1 MHYLRV
7 PDNLPPRAEVSH
19 HRNIPELTLCPAEFS
34 EKKITFAF
42 SSFRDIDWDVLVV
55 GIFPHGKYRD
65 QFILHSQY
73 HGCMLM
79 TWRCKEPGH
88 HQQLYCSLF
97 SWNRPVSAAERI
109 NMLTHRTR
117 ITATAD
123 DLAHYGVGSWSLY
136 TKQATPGSPPLLC
149 RGHPTQSATS
159 TMEPQGFQWA
169 LTQWRRSP
177 VKVTRS
183 PWDYFLKTQ
192 NGWQPTCVDMQNN
205 VENVFVECTIYFL
218 TIMQLTEAG
227 LSIWQVQ

>member
-1 MHYLRV
+1 MLLYLTRWTSFWVTRV
-7 PDNLPPRAEVSH
+7 QVECVIGNIVQSIHSH
-19 HRNIPELTLCPAEFS
+19 CLTYYIYCC
-34 EKKITFAF
+34 
-42 SSFRDIDWDVLVV
+42 VLLE
-55 GIFPHGKYRD
+55 
-65 QFILHSQY
+65 Q
-73 HGCMLM
+73 
-79 TWRCKEPGH
+79 
-88 HQQLYCSLF
+88 SL
-97 SWNRPVSAAERI
+97 W
-109 NMLTHRTR
+109 H
-117 ITATAD
+117 
-123 DLAHYGVGSWSLY
+123 HYGVGSWSLY

>member
-1 MHYLRV
+1 MSFFRWLLCKRYIHTLLRV
-7 PDNLPPRAEVSH
+7 SWHNYVCILNRSC
-19 HRNIPELTLCPAEFS
+19 I
-34 EKKITFAF
+34 
-42 SSFRDIDWDVLVV
+42 VV
-55 GIFPHGKYRD
+55 I
-65 QFILHSQY
+65 
-73 HGCMLM
+73 
-79 TWRCKEPGH
+79 
-88 HQQLYCSLF
+88 QLYLSLIMSNKLF
-97 SWNRPVSAAERI
+97 WSWRSWSSQDDSNCGDYCCWLST
-109 NMLTHRTR
+109 THRWGTGQW
-117 ITATAD
+117 APV
-123 DLAHYGVGSWSLY
+123 HYGVGSWSLY

>member
-1 MHYLRV
+1 MPLFEGIGYGG
-7 PDNLPPRAEVSH
+7 
-19 HRNIPELTLCPAEFS
+19 
-34 EKKITFAF
+34 EKTAVIL
-42 SSFRDIDWDVLVV
+42 DIGAAYTKYVV
-55 GIFPHGKYRD
+55 VENR
-65 QFILHSQY
+65 
-73 HGCMLM
+73 
-79 TWRCKEPGH
+79 
-88 HQQLYCSLF
+88 LYDCHIGT
-97 SWNRPVSAAERI
+97 V
-109 NMLTHRTR
+109 
-117 ITATAD
+117 
-123 DLAHYGVGSWSLY
+123 HYGVGSWSLY

>member
-1 MHYLRV
+1 MWH
-7 PDNLPPRAEVSH
+7 A
-19 HRNIPELTLCPAEFS
+19 RNNNNNNVWKPKPQILNRKSYFYKFFIIDCTVGCHFATSDENFVKMTTL
-34 EKKITFAF
+34 
-42 SSFRDIDWDVLVV
+42 
-55 GIFPHGKYRD
+55 
-65 QFILHSQY
+65 
-73 HGCMLM
+73 
-79 TWRCKEPGH
+79 
-88 HQQLYCSLF
+88 
-97 SWNRPVSAAERI
+97 
-109 NMLTHRTR
+109 
-117 ITATAD
+117 
-123 DLAHYGVGSWSLY
+123 HYGVGSWSLY

>member
-1 MHYLRV
+1 MSLQWNKLPFIDLWLWHISCVITRVSMGLLPNTLTCGLR
-7 PDNLPPRAEVSH
+7 LRLECRACFFH
-19 HRNIPELTLCPAEFS
+19 HRLKRKPIVCDPGMHHGTCAWHISGSLT
-34 EKKITFAF
+34 
-42 SSFRDIDWDVLVV
+42 R
-55 GIFPHGKYRD
+55 G
-65 QFILHSQY
+65 
-73 HGCMLM
+73 
-79 TWRCKEPGH
+79 
-88 HQQLYCSLF
+88 
-97 SWNRPVSAAERI
+97 
-109 NMLTHRTR
+109 
-117 ITATAD
+117 
-123 DLAHYGVGSWSLY
+123 HYGVGSWSLY

-169 LTQWRRSP
+169 LIQWRRSP

>member
-1 MHYLRV
+1 MIPQIARFMGPTWGPPGSCRPQMGPMLDPWTLLLGTMSPGRR
-7 PDNLPPRAEVSH
+7 PAIIRADNGLLMIGPSGINYGIWIKMPQ
-19 HRNIPELTLCPAEFS
+19 FS
-34 EKKITFAF
+34 FNKI
-42 SSFRDIDWDVLVV
+42 
-55 GIFPHGKYRD
+55 
-65 QFILHSQY
+65 
-73 HGCMLM
+73 
-79 TWRCKEPGH
+79 
-88 HQQLYCSLF
+88 
-97 SWNRPVSAAERI
+97 
-109 NMLTHRTR
+109 
-117 ITATAD
+117 
-123 DLAHYGVGSWSLY
+123 HYGVGSWSLY

>member
-1 MHYLRV
+1 MSIFGHDFPQNRSGTKPSLRYM
-7 PDNLPPRAEVSH
+7 PRIEWGNNLLAHICIPNFGGPSILLTATTHFKEYHKGICVISH
-19 HRNIPELTLCPAEFS
+19 NI
-34 EKKITFAF
+34 
-42 SSFRDIDWDVLVV
+42 
-55 GIFPHGKYRD
+55 
-65 QFILHSQY
+65 
-73 HGCMLM
+73 
-79 TWRCKEPGH
+79 
-88 HQQLYCSLF
+88 
-97 SWNRPVSAAERI
+97 
-109 NMLTHRTR
+109 R
-117 ITATAD
+117 IT
-123 DLAHYGVGSWSLY
+123 LAPSNKQCSIDVRRHYGVGSWSLY

-183 PWDYFLKTQ
+183 PWDYLLKTQ

-218 TIMQLTEAG
+218 TIMELTEAG

>member
-1 MHYLRV
+1 MSRIKFVWIKRQQSRCFHVLFHWRI
-7 PDNLPPRAEVSH
+7 LP
-19 HRNIPELTLCPAEFS
+19 NILIC
-34 EKKITFAF
+34 
-42 SSFRDIDWDVLVV
+42 WY
-55 GIFPHGKYRD
+55 KY
-65 QFILHSQY
+65 
-73 HGCMLM
+73 
-79 TWRCKEPGH
+79 
-88 HQQLYCSLF
+88 
-97 SWNRPVSAAERI
+97 
-109 NMLTHRTR
+109 
-117 ITATAD
+117 
-123 DLAHYGVGSWSLY
+123 HYGVGSWSLY

>member
-1 MHYLRV
+1 M
-7 PDNLPPRAEVSH
+7 
-19 HRNIPELTLCPAEFS
+19 
-34 EKKITFAF
+34 
-42 SSFRDIDWDVLVV
+42 
-55 GIFPHGKYRD
+55 
-65 QFILHSQY
+65 QFCNEQIRTQ
-73 HGCMLM
+73 
-79 TWRCKEPGH
+79 P
-88 HQQLYCSLF
+88 LF
-97 SWNRPVSAAERI
+97 SPPCASATYGSTRICRRKNVALKRWPFIFFRSSIKFQGHTGWKVDDLNPIWIRLLGRSQLWNPSDLPCSINPRQDIQLACRRLVRVSINSHRSRPVTEG
-109 NMLTHRTR
+109 LV
-117 ITATAD
+117 
-123 DLAHYGVGSWSLY
+123 HYGVGSWSLY

-169 LTQWRRSP
+169 LTQWRQSP